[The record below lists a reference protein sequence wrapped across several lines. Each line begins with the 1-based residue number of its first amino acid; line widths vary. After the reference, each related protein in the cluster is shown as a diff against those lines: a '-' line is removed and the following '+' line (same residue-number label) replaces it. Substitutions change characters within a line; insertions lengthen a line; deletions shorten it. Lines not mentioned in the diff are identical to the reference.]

1 MSVSYQLHNNVMGEL
16 VCVIR
21 TSSEDDLQISI
32 PISEGN
38 KDYQEYLDWLSEGNE
53 PLPADSE

>member
-1 MSVSYQLHNNVMGEL
+1 MGEL